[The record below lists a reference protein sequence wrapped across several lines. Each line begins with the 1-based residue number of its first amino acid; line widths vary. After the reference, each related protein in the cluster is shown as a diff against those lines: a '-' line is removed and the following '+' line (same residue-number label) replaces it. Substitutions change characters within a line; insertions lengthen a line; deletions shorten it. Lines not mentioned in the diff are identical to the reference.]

1 MQKVWLIPNAKDMNG
16 QLLKLDFFNKDIY
29 IVEKRH
35 RTYVI
40 RCGDWDIEVYH
51 DQVKIL
57 E

>member
-16 QLLKLDFFNKDIY
+16 QLLKLDFFNNDIY